1 MGILRSQGENVM
13 FLVKKLIIG
22 LAILVLFTSG
32 CSATRSFISAADD
45 GNIAKVQSMLDE
57 KPWLANARDIDN
69 VTAAALNAKG
79 ITDYRIG
86 WTALHSAANKGH
98 KDVASLLIAKGAD
111 VNATDERD
119 YTPLNIAALNGR
131 KEVAELLIANRALL
145 NPVDVKGLSPLHYA
159 ASAGNLEI
167 AKMLIDKGAQVNA
180 QSRDYTQEAG
190 WVTVSG
196 TTVSARNVS
205 SRRIIEGRTPLH
217 LAARNGHKEIA
228 ELLIAKGANVN
239 MRDNYGSTALHWAAA
254 NNNKPV
260 AEALLSKGAEIN
272 ARSNNGAIPLHTA
285 AMWGNRDLAEFLVA
299 KGAEI
304 NAKNAEGLTPL
315 SVAIKNKRDEVAN
328 YLRKQGGIE

>member
-1 MGILRSQGENVM
+1 MPLS
-13 FLVKKLIIG
+13 KKLIIS
-22 LAILVLFTSG
+22 LVILVVFTSG

-45 GNIAKVQSMLDE
+45 GDVAKVKSMLEE
-57 KPWLANARDIDN
+57 KPWLAKARDIDN

-111 VNATDERD
+111 VNAVDERD
-119 YTPLNIAALNGR
+119 YTPLTIAAYVGER
-131 KEVAELLIANRALL
+131 EIAELLVAKGALL

-167 AKMLIDKGAQVNA
+167 AKMLIAKGAQINA
-180 QSRDYTQEAG
+180 QSRDYTQESG
-190 WVTVSG
+190 WVSVSG
-196 TTVSARNVS
+196 NTVSARNVS
-205 SRRIIEGRTPLH
+205 SRKIIEGRTPLQ
-217 LAARNGHKEIA
+217 LAAKNGHKEMA

-254 NNNKPV
+254 NNHKTV
-260 AEALLSKGAEIN
+260 AEVLVSKGAEIN
-272 ARSNNGAIPLHTA
+272 ARNNSGAIPLHSA
-285 AMWGNRDLAEFLVA
+285 AVWGSKDMAEFLVA

-304 NAKNAEGLTPL
+304 NAKNADGLTPL
-315 SVAIKNKRDEVAN
+315 GVAVKNKKDEVAD
-328 YLRKQGGIE
+328 YLRKHGGVE